1 MRKSMKQFLMI
12 VVVMMIVMMSWEGQ
26 KMDAALH
33 QTLIPQESIRL
44 RILANSDMPGDQ
56 LVKREIR
63 DAVVMQ
69 MNEWVPELDNPNSLN
84 QARTMVQAHIPQL
97 KELVGEELTA
107 RGLDYEYNVELAV
120 VPFPTKMYGK
130 LVYPAGDYEA
140 VRITLGKG
148 EGQNWWCVLFP
159 PLCFVGGSNGDLAD
173 KDAADTGNSTNGN
186 EQTTV
191 VAAAEGASEPEVR
204 FFLWDLLVKMWNWAG
219 SMFA

>member
-12 VVVMMIVMMSWEGQ
+12 TVTMMIVMMSWEGQ

-63 DAVVMQ
+63 DAVVTQ
-69 MNEWVPELDNPNSLN
+69 MNEWVPELSDPESLDE
-84 QARTMVQAHIPQL
+84 ARGMVSEHIPQI
-97 KELVGEELTA
+97 KELVGDELAA
-107 RGLDYEYNVELAV
+107 RGLDYAYDVELAV

-130 LVYPAGDYEA
+130 LIYPAGDYEA

-173 KDAADTGNSTNGN
+173 NDPSS
-186 EQTTV
+186 EQTTET
-191 VAAAEGASEPEVR
+191 AAADGTSEPEVR
-204 FFLWDLLVKMWNWAG
+204 FFLWDLLVKAWNWAG
-219 SMFA
+219 SIFA